1 MIRLKAFKVILIIK
15 PDLGME
21 LLCVEPDIKP
31 AGKPADFCLAFE
43 DRIAYE
49 INPYGGSQHGDHPAL
64 RDAVVIGVY
73 VHSVISLSDRKG
85 IIPVTANVFGLDEEI
100 FPGVS

>member
-21 LLCVEPDIKP
+21 LLCVEPYIKA
-31 AGKPADFCLAFE
+31 AGKPADFCLASE

-64 RDAVVIGVY
+64 RYEVVIRMDI
-73 VHSVISLSDRKG
+73 HSVILMSD
-85 IIPVTANVFGLDEEI
+85 
-100 FPGVS
+100 